1 MPAELASLAIIASAF
16 LAGGM
21 IKGILGIGLPLVTVP
36 VIATFT
42 DPLYAIS
49 LMFVP
54 AVTSNILQARQ
65 AGLSKAIVRKYWIV
79 CAGVI
84 IGTTMGTEVL
94 TESDTATAQLFLS
107 VVVVLFC
114 ISQLMSTLPTMS
126 ERWRKYVTPV
136 LGSVSGFAGGISG
149 FFGLVL
155 VPFLLSLRLDKETFV
170 ATIALLYLSGVSALY
185 LSLGLKGELHLDL
198 VAASALSALP
208 TLLGVTL
215 GARLRRRIEE
225 QLFRRVLIIALL
237 VIALNLLRQAI
248 WA

>member
-1 MPAELASLAIIASAF
+1 MPAEFASLAIIASAF

-65 AGLSKAIVRKYWIV
+65 AGLSKAIVRKYWMV
-79 CAGVI
+79 CVGVI
-84 IGTTMGTEVL
+84 VGTALGTEVL

-114 ISQLMSTLPTMS
+114 ISQLMSTLPAMS

-155 VPFLLSLRLDKETFV
+155 VPFLLSLRLDKESFV

-185 LSLGLKGELHLDL
+185 LSLGLKGELHFDL
-198 VAASALSALP
+198 VTASALCALP
-208 TLLGVTL
+208 TLLGVSL